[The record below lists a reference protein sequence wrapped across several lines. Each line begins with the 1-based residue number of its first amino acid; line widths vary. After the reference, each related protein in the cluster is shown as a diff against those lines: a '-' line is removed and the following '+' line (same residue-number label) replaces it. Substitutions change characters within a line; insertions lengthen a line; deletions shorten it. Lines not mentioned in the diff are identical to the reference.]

1 MSRGSICVAVLAIG
15 IIAWGLS
22 VSAPA
27 QSESTKNLHCPKGY
41 SQVGSYCI
49 NSDGDVVKPQ

>member
-1 MSRGSICVAVLAIG
+1 MSRGSIRVAALVIG
-15 IIAWGLS
+15 IIMYGLS

-27 QSESTKNLHCPKGY
+27 QSESTRNLHCPKGY
-41 SQVGSYCI
+41 SQVGSDCI